1 MFLKIQLNILIK
13 QFKTKIENK
22 RNITF
27 GLTPRRMV
35 FYLCYI
41 NVFHNFIS
49 RND

>member
-22 RNITF
+22 RNF
-27 GLTPRRMV
+27 PLGLSFWRMV
-35 FYLCYI
+35 FNLCYI
-41 NVFHNFIS
+41 NVFPNFIS